1 MTDGAGESR
10 REKLRQ
16 RRTDE
21 ARRASVK
28 KVLNGKQAPRPLQTE
43 SKQTSSAKK
52 AGLFLDAYLQ
62 QAHEN
67 VANAIKDGNLSVSQW
82 LIDKVAKDTGTVIPE
97 SAVDGLDVSDPTKT
111 AEKIVNAVLHGRL
124 SIEAASKLLD
134 LVAKQASMTGQEQ
147 IAELRAL
154 VDSLLGSGGKV
165 INGQAQEVH
174 PAWLKLN
181 NAGPN
186 GDNPDDDPVGPPANK
201 MAAE

>member
-1 MTDGAGESR
+1 MTDETGESR
-10 REKLRQ
+10 REKLRR

-28 KVLNGKQAPRPLQTE
+28 KVLNGKQVPRPLQPNKQ
-43 SKQTSSAKK
+43 KQTSAAQK
-52 AGLFLDAYLQ
+52 AALTLDAYLQ

-67 VANAIKDGNLSVSQW
+67 VAKAIKDGNLSVSQW
-82 LIDKVAKDTGTVIPE
+82 LIDRVAKDTGTVIPDG
-97 SAVDGLDVSDPTKT
+97 AVDGMDVSDPVKT
-111 AEKIVNAVLHGRL
+111 AEKIVNTVLHGRL

-186 GDNPDDDPVGPPANK
+186 GNNDDIGTPANVRP
-201 MAAE
+201 AE